1 MAAGVGAVVTADTAA
16 VAAVAVADVAAVV
29 ATVAAASE
37 FFGVFFFFF
46 FLFLRSS
53 SFFLRA
59 SAALEEGEEEA
70 EEEDSSLPPPSSASS
85 SPLKACSLLRRA
97 SLILARGIG
106 GCVVAACSANS
117 GIPSF
122 LIFHVTKTEFWRAR
136 SFARCFVRA
145 SNLKDREIRVTRTV
159 YTVGSFLP

>member
-1 MAAGVGAVVTADTAA
+1 M
-16 VAAVAVADVAAVV
+16 AAVV

-106 GCVVAACSANS
+106 GCVVGACSANS

-122 LIFHVTKTEFWRAR
+122 FNFSRDENGVLASSEF
-136 SFARCFVRA
+136 
-145 SNLKDREIRVTRTV
+145 RTV
-159 YTVGSFLP
+159 FRSCKQPQRPRNTSYPYCIYRRELPTVVTVLSRKVGSDGGSWGV